1 MEVFCCKVLI
11 LYVNFTMMSLKRGYA
26 KLKVYTVNLIYLFLD
41 RGEGKGE
48 GENHQC
54 VVASH
59 TPPTGDLAYN
69 PGLCPDWESNQQSF
83 GSAGWCSI
91 H

>member
-54 VVASH
+54 VVASR
-59 TPPTGDLAYN
+59 TPPTGDLARN
-69 PGLCPDWESNQQSF
+69 PGMCPNWEPNPSPCASQAPAQ
-83 GSAGWCSI
+83 I